1 MSKGND
7 ILSPEEWIKANDEA
21 VDTSTLTKVQWEAY
35 FVMLEIMQLYAG
47 HVARRVARN
56 VRHRACGVVNR
67 YSPEIAGQREKMV
80 INCMLTDIMQI
91 QLRDVYPEGENKD

>member
-56 VRHRACGVVNR
+56 VRHRAC
-67 YSPEIAGQREKMV
+67 EIVAEESGGCGSGSDRHFA
-80 INCMLTDIMQI
+80 NAHNAIMNIQI
-91 QLRDVYPEGENKD
+91 RDVYPEGENKD